1 MVNEKNMII
10 SEGAIPSQ
18 LSAIKSRF
26 PEITE
31 VRQVPL
37 NSLTDIMCGIDY
49 KADTIFGKTL
59 NIQFKSRSN
68 DSPIY
73 TDFQVPI
80 KILYGKEKSALGCV
94 YKTEDGT
101 KIPFILDFKGA
112 NVVTYKVHDDI
123 YNYHVNDI
131 ERAFYRKR
139 TFDYKEVSMYNPKN
153 SIDTSIRVL
162 FISPKNMFSL
172 MFTDFLTTS
181 LGNEKSKILFKNID
195 KSFIQ
200 NINEAFSNSY

>member
-1 MVNEKNMII
+1 MVNKNNMIV
-10 SEGAIPSQ
+10 SEGALPSQ
-18 LSAIKSRF
+18 LLAIKSRF

-37 NSLTDIMCGIDY
+37 NSLSDIIYGIDY
-49 KADTIFGKTL
+49 KADNIFGKTL
-59 NIQFKSRSN
+59 NIQFKARSN

-94 YKTEDGT
+94 YKTEDGA
-101 KIPFILDFKGA
+101 KIPFMLD
-112 NVVTYKVHDDI
+112 YKVADMVSYKIHDDV
-123 YNYHVNDI
+123 YNYYVDDI

-139 TFDYKEVSMYNPKN
+139 VFDYKEVSIYNPKN
-153 SIDTSIRVL
+153 NIDSSIRVL

-181 LGNEKSKILFKNID
+181 LGNEKSKVLFKDID

-200 NINEAFSNSY
+200 NINEAFSNS